1 MPKARSRA
9 GPGHTLIELVV
20 VMVLITILA
29 GAAFFGIIRAV
40 DLYTMTTRDYLEV
53 FQEGKIALE
62 KIVRELRETTP
73 GNVSV
78 GSESIVVTKKSG
90 HTTEADTSLAISFF
104 KSGDSLQRSSSAGSF
119 DLAENVAIFSPS
131 KNADTG
137 VVTIDLTLTKG
148 SNTVRLR
155 TAALPRQKPSPIPTP

>member
-1 MPKARSRA
+1 MSRTTSRA

-29 GAAFFGIIRAV
+29 GAAFFGIIRAI

-62 KIVRELRETTP
+62 KIVRELRESTP

-78 GSESIVVTKKSG
+78 GGESIVLSKKAG
-90 HTTEADTSLAISFF
+90 HTTEADNSLAISYF
-104 KSGDSLQRSSSAGSF
+104 KSGNILQRSSSAGTF
-119 DLAENVAIFSPS
+119 DLVENVTIFSPV
-131 KNADTG
+131 KDEDTG